1 VVSPECFARA
11 CLALAALDLTPRLGG
26 IRNRTLVLCGA
37 LDQTTPPVLARA
49 LAEGITGA
57 SYREIPGSGH
67 CPMLEQPDTLVR
79 FLAEFLD

>member
-1 VVSPECFARA
+1 MVGAFRA
-11 CLALAALDLTPRLGG
+11 PRPLGAA
-26 IRNRTLVLCGA
+26 
-37 LDQTTPPVLARA
+37 LARA